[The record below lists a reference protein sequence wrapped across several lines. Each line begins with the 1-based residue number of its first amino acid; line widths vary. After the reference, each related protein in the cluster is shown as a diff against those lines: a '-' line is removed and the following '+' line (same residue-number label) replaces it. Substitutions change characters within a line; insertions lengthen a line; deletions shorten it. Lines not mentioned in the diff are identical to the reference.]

1 MKDIRSQYQ
10 QAYRA
15 DNSQYTFQRDDGTF
29 QTYVAGENGVTEE
42 WIAMLK
48 KVHREER
55 NLMRRG
61 KSEGERSKNYSLDQ
75 IKSQRGDKTA
85 ILNRSLNDTPQ
96 PPLSE
101 LLQQGLAI
109 LSPSEREV
117 LLRVVLMEEPQYK
130 LAEELGVT
138 RTVISRKLKRARR
151 KLRFFL
157 AQKAKYF
164 DVSDRFSANLEKK

>member
-48 KVHREER
+48 KAHREER

-101 LLQQGLAI
+101 LLQQGLAL
-109 LSPSEREV
+109 LSPSEREI
-117 LLRVVLMEEPQYK
+117 LLRVVLLEEPQYK

-157 AQKAKYF
+157 AQKSKYL
-164 DVSDRFSANLEKK
+164 VENRELSRYIIKK

>member
-1 MKDIRSQYQ
+1 
-10 QAYRA
+10 
-15 DNSQYTFQRDDGTF
+15 
-29 QTYVAGENGVTEE
+29 
-42 WIAMLK
+42 
-48 KVHREER
+48 
-55 NLMRRG
+55 MRRG
-61 KSEGERSKNYSLDQ
+61 KSEGERIINYSLDHMQ
-75 IKSQRGDKTA
+75 SQRGDKTA

-164 DVSDRFSANLEKK
+164 DVSNSSYEICRMIYFGSGAIRPNSCLF

>member
-1 MKDIRSQYQ
+1 MTANLNSAILPFVLTNLQGIIPRVIFVFHGDCAAAHPHCRSPPILFCKAQNAEQNRRITMKDIRSQYQ

-48 KVHREER
+48 KAHREER

-61 KSEGERSKNYSLDQ
+61 KSEGERILNYSLDQ

-85 ILNRSLNDTPQ
+85 ILNRSLNDT
-96 PPLSE
+96 
-101 LLQQGLAI
+101 
-109 LSPSEREV
+109 
-117 LLRVVLMEEPQYK
+117 
-130 LAEELGVT
+130 
-138 RTVISRKLKRARR
+138 
-151 KLRFFL
+151 
-157 AQKAKYF
+157 
-164 DVSDRFSANLEKK
+164 